1 MRYLNTRN
9 WSADGSKKAKREFL
23 SLLVQNGVR
32 AFDGRKTAKHIIEE
46 GSIIKGVDFNR
57 KGDTGVF
64 FISSHDQDN
73 NLTHFNLDV
82 CDVNWIL
89 KFILKK

>member
-9 WSADGSKKAKREFL
+9 WSADGSKKVKREFL
-23 SLLVQNGVR
+23 SLLVESGVR

-64 FISSHDQDN
+64 FISSHEQVN
-73 NLTHFNLDV
+73 NLTHFHLDA
-82 CDVNWIL
+82 CDLNWVL
-89 KFILKK
+89 EFILKK